1 MTAVSIVLAAV
12 RLARPATCPPLP
24 PRVRRRS
31 ARILLVALLVTA
43 GLLFAASASVDH
55 EHVFT
60 APREVE

>member
-1 MTAVSIVLAAV
+1 MTAVTTVLAAV
-12 RLARPATCPPLP
+12 PLP

-31 ARILLVALLVTA
+31 ARLLLVALLVTA

-55 EHVFT
+55 KRVFM